1 MLLIQAHRAE
11 EKNIEISEALAA
23 QANVRFKADDN
34 ARLKDQVLDSYMGM
48 FSNVFRRSIV
58 YKDSSIRPKT
68 VKRSSGRSLR
78 GCSFT

>member
-34 ARLKDQVLDSYMGM
+34 ARLKDQVLDS
-48 FSNVFRRSIV
+48 FTWECSLTCFV
-58 YKDSSIRPKT
+58 
-68 VKRSSGRSLR
+68 GRS
-78 GCSFT
+78 FTRTAQSGQRL